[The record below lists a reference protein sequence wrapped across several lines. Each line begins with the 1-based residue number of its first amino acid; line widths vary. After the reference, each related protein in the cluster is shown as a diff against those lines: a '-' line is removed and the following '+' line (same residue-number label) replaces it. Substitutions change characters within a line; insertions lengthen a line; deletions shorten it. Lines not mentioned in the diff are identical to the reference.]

1 MLPFQRIFAWV
12 DTLNRH
18 FDFENALL
26 LGQLSHYVDLRL
38 QFEVLPGHSNYPED
52 FL

>member
-1 MLPFQRIFAWV
+1 MLPVQRIFAWV
-12 DTLNRH
+12 DTLKRR

-26 LGQLSHYVDLRL
+26 LGQPSDYVDPSL
-38 QFEVLPGHSNYPED
+38 QFEVLPGHSNYRDD